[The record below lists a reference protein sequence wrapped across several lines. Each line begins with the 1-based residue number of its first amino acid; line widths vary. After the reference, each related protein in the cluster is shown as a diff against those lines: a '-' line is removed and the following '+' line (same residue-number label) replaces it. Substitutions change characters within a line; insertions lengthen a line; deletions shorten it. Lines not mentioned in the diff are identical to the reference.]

1 MNDTITIVVRYF
13 AAHREI
19 TGCSDET
26 LTVAAGTTVEALWRL
41 LTERYPRLAG
51 YGGRLLFAV
60 NQEFATPNQ
69 NLHHGDEVA
78 FIPPVSGGAPRVF
91 VVTHDPLD
99 PAPLVALVQS
109 PDMGA
114 IVTFAGVVRNHFGGR
129 RTAFLEYEAYT
140 SMAEAVLKQIA
151 DEARTRWN
159 IGGVA
164 VHHRIG
170 RLEIGETAVLVVVA
184 APHRREAFDAAAWI
198 MDRIKEIAPI
208 WKKEYWSDGA
218 AEWVGDEKERKHA
231 SLNQRSTT

>member
-19 TGCSDET
+19 TGCNDET
-26 LTVAAGTTVEALWRL
+26 LTVAPETTVGTLWTL
-41 LTERYPRLAG
+41 LTERYPRLAR

-60 NQEFATPNQ
+60 NQEFATPDQ
-69 NLHHGDEVA
+69 TLRHGDEVA
-78 FIPPVSGGAPRVF
+78 FIPPVSGGALRAF
-91 VVTHDPLD
+91 VVTHEPLD

-114 IVTFAGVVRNHFGGR
+114 VVTFAGVVRNHFGGR

-151 DEARTRWN
+151 DEARTRWH

-170 RLEIGETAVLVVVA
+170 RLQIGETAVLVVVA
-184 APHRREAFDAAAWI
+184 APHRREAFEAAAWI

-208 WKKEYWSDGA
+208 WKKEHWADGT
-218 AEWVGDEKERKHA
+218 AEWVGDEKERKHG
-231 SLNQRSTT
+231 SPDQRSTT